1 MLHPIWQIAS
11 QETKTDEEKVMLNA
25 IIELSVTVFTSLTFE
40 QIYDELLEG
49 RQDTMNSGF
58 ISRVAVKAQLN
69 QLKEITLSTQTGL
82 QRTQGNVAALQGLVQ
97 AMQDAMKAS
106 ADIQTAANARF
117 AADIAALR
125 NLSGSGDN
133 DALNAVADSLEATAK
148 QFQAVTDQL
157 AASSAAEAIVDLLTI
172 SPQNLSTSRATKT
185 VFSSNDPKATFKATN
200 GTVDATGT
208 YTPPIDINIM
218 ADTVVATSSD
228 GTQQAT
234 CSVIIVG

>member
-1 MLHPIWQIAS
+1 MHPIWQIAS

-69 QLKEITLSTQTGL
+69 QLKEITLNTQTGL
-82 QRTQGNVAALQGLVQ
+82 QRTQADVATLQGLVA
-97 AMQDAMKAS
+97 AMQDAIVSSGKA
-106 ADIQTAANARF
+106 QTEANARF

-133 DALNAVADSLEATAK
+133 DALNALADSMEVTLK
-148 QFQAVTDQL
+148 QLQSSTDQL
-157 AASSAAEAIVDLLTI
+157 TAAAVAEAAVDLLTI
-172 SPQNLSTSRATKT
+172 TPSTLSTSRATKT

-200 GTVDATGT
+200 GTVDVIGT

-218 ADTVVATSSD
+218 ADTVTATSSD
-228 GTQQAT
+228 GTQTAT
-234 CSVIIVG
+234 CSVTIVG

>member
-82 QRTQGNVAALQGLVQ
+82 QRTQGNVAALQGLVA
-97 AMQDAMKAS
+97 AMQDAIVSSSKA
-106 ADIQTAANARF
+106 QTEANARF

-133 DALNAVADSLEATAK
+133 DALNALADSMEVTLK
-148 QFQAVTDQL
+148 QLQSSTDQL
-157 AASSAAEAIVDLLTI
+157 TAAAVAEAAVDLLNITP
-172 SPQNLSTSRATKT
+172 STLSTSRATKT
-185 VFSSNDPKATFKATN
+185 VFTSNDPTATFKATN

-208 YTPPIDINIM
+208 YTPPIDINVM
-218 ADTVVATSSD
+218 ADTVTATSGD
-228 GTQQAT
+228 GTQTAT
-234 CSVIIVG
+234 CSVTIVG